1 MEVGPQ
7 AVWLSETLLGPLLG
21 TKSVLC
27 KCHRYKSPSGIRLP
41 QESDCW
47 AEIRE
52 APLLLRGSEGKA
64 EAKWVPGAAYE
75 EGPFWKSQVGK
86 GVALFGVLIFQFPG
100 AKGIL
105 GPFSCPE
112 RPRGNSSNLASDSP
126 SPVPGERSDS
136 RGAFQGPPHERLPAL
151 ASSVSTPCWGKAGHP
166 GRC

>member
-64 EAKWVPGAAYE
+64 EAKWIPGAAYE
-75 EGPFWKSQVGK
+75 EGPFWESQVGK

-105 GPFSCPE
+105 GPFSSPE
-112 RPRGNSSNLASDSP
+112 RPRGNSSTWPLIHLP
-126 SPVPGERSDS
+126 LS
-136 RGAFQGPPHERLPAL
+136 RESAL
-151 ASSVSTPCWGKAGHP
+151 TREEPFGGLLLRGCQLWRRV
-166 GRC
+166 